1 MGKVTTVSACNV
13 LIKTSVV
20 SSCTGESSGSDGSTT
35 MNTGVLLD
43 CGVGLFSLISGS
55 KSFSI

>member
-20 SSCTGESSGSDGSTT
+20 SSCTGGSSGSDGSTT
-35 MNTGVLLD
+35 MNTCVSTGYGGGLLR
-43 CGVGLFSLISGS
+43 LISGS
-55 KSFSI
+55 